1 MKMVGGIEERLR
13 AIAAPVENAY
23 VDPATLPG
31 LNTADTFRYCMLFL
45 GALQIAI
52 IIIFGLCSKMTYVD
66 DFTDLYQMFT
76 GIEIMMFF
84 GFGYLMT
91 FLKRYGM
98 GAVGFTMLIT
108 VVGLQW
114 GILTEEF
121 FKMWYANHWE
131 LIHVDLMTCVD
142 GLFLVAAILISYG
155 GVIGKVSPLQLVVM
169 TFIEAIFYSLNKAVL
184 LLGVV
189 NLVDGA

>member
-1 MKMVGGIEERLR
+1 MKMVGGIQDRINEILT
-13 AIAAPVENAY
+13 PTVDVH
-23 VDPATLPG
+23 VDPKDLPG
-31 LNTADTFRYCMLFL
+31 LDTEQMFRYCMLFL

-52 IIIFGLCSKMTYVD
+52 IIIFGVCSEMAYIEENFV
-66 DFTDLYQMFT
+66 DLYQMFT

-114 GILTEEF
+114 GILTEVKSATYVRF
-121 FKMWYANHWE
+121 YIMQS
-131 LIHVDLMTCVD
+131 V
-142 GLFLVAAILISYG
+142 FLYSR
-155 GVIGKVSPLQLVVM
+155 P
-169 TFIEAIFYSLNKAVL
+169 SLNSGML
-184 LLGVV
+184 TTGSTSRWT
-189 NLVDGA
+189 